1 VLLPNTSAED
11 GMMVAERLRIALED
25 SKIDSGEGHCIRIT
39 LSGGIAPLNG
49 SPESILAEAD
59 AALYRAKNGG
69 RNRIVKAQK

>member
-1 VLLPNTSAED
+1 
-11 GMMVAERLRIALED
+11 MMVAERLRLALED
-25 SKIDSGEGHCIRIT
+25 SMIDSGEGHCIRIT
-39 LSGGIAPLNG
+39 EGGIAPLNG